1 MQVLGLGAL
10 WKVSVTD
17 AEAGNGLAGP
27 RDGSSPPGSHGD
39 LGAVGGA
46 QVLIVE
52 AAPHAPPQRVGPA
65 VRLVSKICGE
75 SGGGQSAARPA
86 HTHTHTQTRQG
97 KVLLEASQSS
107 LCRQRRDFHPTRAE
121 GSGYGRALSLRP
133 QAAGNTGGGDA
144 GGLVRSPPGR
154 WC

>member
-1 MQVLGLGAL
+1 MRVLGLGAL

-86 HTHTHTQTRQG
+86 RAHTHTR
-97 KVLLEASQSS
+97 
-107 LCRQRRDFHPTRAE
+107 RRDKAKSCWKPVKAACVGREGTFTPPEQKAADTDEPFHYAPKQRVILVEAM
-121 GSGYGRALSLRP
+121 P
-133 QAAGNTGGGDA
+133 AG
-144 GGLVRSPPGR
+144 
-154 WC
+154 